1 LKRVKKIALKDFSVE
16 NATQYMKRENQSPS
30 PNFLNNV
37 TISGQLEIF
46 KLPINL
52 ELVNNYNPLNNFN
65 LSQNNLF
72 KFDFIKPGFEQFYQ
86 GKLNAFKN
94 FKQQKLGSLNL
105 ETILKKEIEKQVV
118 TITKNKLA
126 DYPALQSYLSN
137 PTAVKELLSMD
148 EKELKSRMTTL
159 LNGAKG
165 EIKQQSSELLNEKN
179 KQSEELLQQGVKEIT
194 DYVMSLK
201 SEINSAGL
209 DEETIALLEKF
220 ASNKIGKKELENFFI
235 SQLSKQPKLQ
245 GAQKFY
251 SKIKEFQAGNFAHQL
266 PGSFMNRDLFLNG
279 FNFSLK
285 TQRGPVNIGLSSN
298 KDIGTPKDYGFDNST
313 YSYPK
318 LYSYINIPTTNFS
331 FGNGKLSWTGVYDQ
345 EFSKSSGV
353 YSSSLPKN
361 NMVFTISQ
369 NLNIQNLGKLT
380 VDISKSATQLK
391 NLSMITPDRL
401 VIDRNTMGN
410 YFRDDFLE
418 TMSIGFNHIIDAK
431 KTGLNS
437 NVYFNYSGI
446 GFQNPAQ
453 QGLASMNMRF
463 GGNIKQNFFKNKLS
477 LQLRSDIKN
486 TPISAESSAHWR
498 NYNIQLDSRIRLS
511 KSYTLNFKYI
521 GNGVNKVSQDVLPMY
536 GSQKL
541 QADFNA
547 NYKLGEHYSFSHITF
562 GRQVMKNTTSLQQPD
577 FLMLNYSQSLLF
589 KDFSLS
595 GNLFYNRELGTS
607 ILIGNMLNSDVA
619 LQYTVFRSIS
629 MASGVTYLDNQ
640 NTARQVGIKQNIQL
654 MLKKHFDINAYVDLR
669 KNLINPS
676 YPDLFSTGRAEFSIR
691 YYLDRQ

>member
-1 LKRVKKIALKDFSVE
+1 
-16 NATQYMKRENQSPS
+16 
-30 PNFLNNV
+30 
-37 TISGQLEIF
+37 
-46 KLPINL
+46 
-52 ELVNNYNPLNNFN
+52 
-65 LSQNNLF
+65 
-72 KFDFIKPGFEQFYQ
+72 
-86 GKLNAFKN
+86 
-94 FKQQKLGSLNL
+94 
-105 ETILKKEIEKQVV
+105 
-118 TITKNKLA
+118 
-126 DYPALQSYLSN
+126 
-137 PTAVKELLSMD
+137 
-148 EKELKSRMTTL
+148 
-159 LNGAKG
+159 
-165 EIKQQSSELLNEKN
+165 
-179 KQSEELLQQGVKEIT
+179 
-194 DYVMSLK
+194 
-201 SEINSAGL
+201 
-209 DEETIALLEKF
+209 
-220 ASNKIGKKELENFFI
+220 
-235 SQLSKQPKLQ
+235 
-245 GAQKFY
+245 
-251 SKIKEFQAGNFAHQL
+251 
-266 PGSFMNRDLFLNG
+266 
-279 FNFSLK
+279 
-285 TQRGPVNIGLSSN
+285 
-298 KDIGTPKDYGFDNST
+298 
-313 YSYPK
+313 
-318 LYSYINIPTTNFS
+318 
-331 FGNGKLSWTGVYDQ
+331 
-345 EFSKSSGV
+345 
-353 YSSSLPKN
+353 
-361 NMVFTISQ
+361 
-369 NLNIQNLGKLT
+369 
-380 VDISKSATQLK
+380 
-391 NLSMITPDRL
+391 
-401 VIDRNTMGN
+401 
-410 YFRDDFLE
+410 
-418 TMSIGFNHIIDAK
+418 
-431 KTGLNS
+431 
-437 NVYFNYSGI
+437 
-446 GFQNPAQ
+446 
-453 QGLASMNMRF
+453 MNMRF